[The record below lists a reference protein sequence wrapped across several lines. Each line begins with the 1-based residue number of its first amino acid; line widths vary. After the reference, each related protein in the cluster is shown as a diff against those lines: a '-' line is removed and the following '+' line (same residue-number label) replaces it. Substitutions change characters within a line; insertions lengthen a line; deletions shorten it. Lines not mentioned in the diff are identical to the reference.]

1 MPYAAL
7 ENRPHYNGLFI
18 FKRVLELLDGSMQV
32 APLEVPDAPNGYTP
46 RSREWA
52 EANFRNYARELG
64 RYSIYLNPTLRSP
77 MPRTRGEAMMA
88 GLVTLN
94 MRNHDVDLF
103 IRNGVNGF
111 YAESV
116 EEMAEQLRFLKR
128 NPVSLK
134 KIADASRLT
143 ALDQFNQ
150 DRYLSEWGRVL
161 KQVVG

>member
-1 MPYAAL
+1 
-7 ENRPHYNGLFI
+7 
-18 FKRVLELLDGSMQV
+18 
-32 APLEVPDAPNGYTP
+32 
-46 RSREWA
+46 
-52 EANFRNYARELG
+52 
-64 RYSIYLNPTLRSP
+64 

-88 GLVTLN
+88 GLATLN